1 MKNRL
6 ADLTTHLF
14 AQVERLGDEALS
26 ADQLKVEIDRSKAL
40 ADVSGRILDAG
51 RLGLDA
57 AKLAHAA
64 RVEQTNVPLP
74 ALFDRPAE
82 ALPPPPGA
90 PATASAATPPSNTSR
105 GRA

>member
-1 MKNRL
+1 MKNHL

-14 AQVERLGDEALS
+14 AQVERLGDEGLT

-74 ALFDRPAE
+74 ALFDRPAD
-82 ALPPPPGA
+82 ALPPPAGS
-90 PATASAATPPSNTSR
+90 ATATPPSTASR